1 MDSYDALI
9 EQLRS
14 AREQRQRSLN
24 GQLRGVLDNLDAATS
39 ALRDALSAPAEE
51 VFPLDQVESSVK
63 VLRDD
68 AAAAAESAAEAAAA
82 AAAEAAAVPPPA
94 ITLDALR
101 KLDAARTQSE
111 LLHGLL
117 SELSGHAARA
127 VVLVFRPGGVSAWSA
142 IGFDD
147 VSRLGRWSCAR
158 EDSPLFADFE
168 DTPRP
173 LAILPQEDGVLRG
186 WLEGETSP
194 TDALLVPISL
204 RGRTMGAVYA
214 DRLAGAPWNP
224 EAVQVLV
231 AVACWMIDTLK
242 HRSAAPS
249 PMLGEVATARR
260 EGAPSLD
267 EAAGEA
273 VLPPAVAALDEM
285 AAEPGFDPSATVS
298 IGEPPQP
305 EPVAPEYDFAVEPAR
320 EPAAAEIDEPQYGGA
335 AAGATAEAVEFEVV
349 EVERQLPPPVQPVT
363 PPADLRRERPVAVA
377 GSALGE
383 LSPEDQSKH
392 EEARR
397 FARLLVS
404 EIKLYN
410 EEAVERGREQ
420 RDLYQRLRDDIDRS
434 REMYEKRIPADIRAA
449 HDHFR
454 DELIRVLA
462 GGDADALGM

>member
-1 MDSYDALI
+1 MDPYDALI

-14 AREQRQRSLN
+14 ARERRQQALN
-24 GQLRGVLDNLDAATS
+24 GQLTGALESLTAATS
-39 ALRDALSAPAEE
+39 ALRDALSVPDEE
-51 VFPLDQVESSVK
+51 AFPLEQVESSLLT
-63 VLRDD
+63 LRD
-68 AAAAAESAAEAAAA
+68 AAV
-82 AAAEAAAVPPPA
+82 EAAAVPPPA
-94 ITLDALR
+94 VTLGVLR
-101 KLDAARTQSE
+101 SLDAAQTQSE
-111 LLHGLL
+111 LLHSLL
-117 SELSGHAARA
+117 SELTNHAARA

-158 EDSPLFADFE
+158 EDSPLFADLE
-168 DTPRP
+168 DNPRP
-173 LAILPQEDGVLRG
+173 LELVPGDDDVIRG

-194 TDALLVPISL
+194 LEALLVPISL

-214 DRLAGAPWNP
+214 DRLASAPWNP

-242 HRSAAPS
+242 YRSGRQS
-249 PMLGEVATARR
+249 PMLGAITGALPVA
-260 EGAPSLD
+260 APAVETVVVD
-267 EAAGEA
+267 EA
-273 VLPPAVAALDEM
+273 PAPAASALDEI
-285 AAEPGFDPSATVS
+285 AAEPGFDPSATISV
-298 IGEPPQP
+298 GDVAPTPPAAPEYEFEVVPVPEPAREIADRPQP
-305 EPVAPEYDFAVEPAR
+305 EPAP
-320 EPAAAEIDEPQYGGA
+320 
-335 AAGATAEAVEFEVV
+335 AGAVADTIEFEVV
-349 EVERQLPPPVQPVT
+349 GEERPLPPPVQPVT
-363 PPADLRRERPVAVA
+363 PPPGLWRDRAAAADVLPA
-377 GSALGE
+377 GLSA
-383 LSPEDQSKH
+383 EDQTKH

-454 DELIRVLA
+454 EELVRILA
-462 GGDADALGM
+462 GGDAGALGM

>member
-1 MDSYDALI
+1 MDPYDALI

-14 AREQRQRSLN
+14 ARERRQQALN
-24 GQLRGVLDNLDAATS
+24 GQLTGALDSLAAATS
-39 ALRDALSAPAEE
+39 ALRDALSVPDEE
-51 VFPLDQVESSVK
+51 AFPLEQVESSLLT
-63 VLRDD
+63 LRD
-68 AAAAAESAAEAAAA
+68 AAV
-82 AAAEAAAVPPPA
+82 EAAAVPPPA
-94 ITLDALR
+94 VTLGVLR
-101 KLDAARTQSE
+101 SLDAAQTQSE
-111 LLHGLL
+111 LLHSLL
-117 SELSGHAARA
+117 SELTNHAARA

-158 EDSPLFADFE
+158 EDSPLFADLE
-168 DTPRP
+168 DNPRP
-173 LAILPQEDGVLRG
+173 LELVPGDDDVIRG

-194 TDALLVPISL
+194 LEALLVPISL

-214 DRLAGAPWNP
+214 DRLASAPWNP

-242 HRSAAPS
+242 YRSGRQS
-249 PMLGEVATARR
+249 PMLGAITGALPVA
-260 EGAPSLD
+260 APAVETVVVD
-267 EAAGEA
+267 EA
-273 VLPPAVAALDEM
+273 PAPAASALDEI
-285 AAEPGFDPSATVS
+285 AAEPGFDPSATISV
-298 IGEPPQP
+298 GD
-305 EPVAPEYDFAVEPAR
+305 VAPTPPAASEYELEVVPVPEPAR
-320 EPAAAEIDEPQYGGA
+320 EVADRPQPETA
-335 AAGATAEAVEFEVV
+335 PAGAVADTIEFEVV
-349 EVERQLPPPVQPVT
+349 GEERPLPPPVQPVT
-363 PPADLRRERPVAVA
+363 PPPGLWRDRAVA
-377 GSALGE
+377 ADAVPAGLSA
-383 LSPEDQSKH
+383 EDQTKH

-454 DELIRVLA
+454 EELVRILA
-462 GGDADALGM
+462 GGDAGALGM

>member
-1 MDSYDALI
+1 MDPYDVLI

-14 AREQRQRSLN
+14 AREQRQRALN
-24 GQLRGVLDNLDAATS
+24 DQLRGVLDGLAAASS

-51 VFPLDQVESSVK
+51 VFPLDQVESSVR

-68 AAAAAESAAEAAAA
+68 AAAAAESAAA

-194 TDALLVPISL
+194 SIGDGAALRCL
-204 RGRTMGAVYA
+204 RVSII
-214 DRLAGAPWNP
+214 
-224 EAVQVLV
+224 Q
-231 AVACWMIDTLK
+231 
-242 HRSAAPS
+242 H
-249 PMLGEVATARR
+249 ATAT
-260 EGAPSLD
+260 S
-267 EAAGEA
+267 
-273 VLPPAVAALDEM
+273 
-285 AAEPGFDPSATVS
+285 T
-298 IGEPPQP
+298 
-305 EPVAPEYDFAVEPAR
+305 
-320 EPAAAEIDEPQYGGA
+320 
-335 AAGATAEAVEFEVV
+335 
-349 EVERQLPPPVQPVT
+349 
-363 PPADLRRERPVAVA
+363 
-377 GSALGE
+377 
-383 LSPEDQSKH
+383 
-392 EEARR
+392 
-397 FARLLVS
+397 
-404 EIKLYN
+404 
-410 EEAVERGREQ
+410 
-420 RDLYQRLRDDIDRS
+420 
-434 REMYEKRIPADIRAA
+434 
-449 HDHFR
+449 
-454 DELIRVLA
+454 
-462 GGDADALGM
+462 

>member
-24 GQLRGVLDNLDAATS
+24 GQLRGVLDNLAAASS
-39 ALRDALSAPAEE
+39 ALRDALSAPADE

-194 TDALLVPISL
+194 AEALLVPISL

-249 PMLGEVATARR
+249 PMLGEVATAWR
-260 EGAPSLD
+260 EAAPALD
-267 EAAGEA
+267 EAASEA

>member
-1 MDSYDALI
+1 MDPYDALI
-9 EQLRS
+9 GQLRS
-14 AREQRQRSLN
+14 AREQRQQSLN
-24 GQLRGVLDNLDAATS
+24 GRLSGVLENLAAATA
-39 ALRDALSAPAEE
+39 ALRDALSTPAEE
-51 VFPLDQVESSVK
+51 VFPLGQVETSVTA
-63 VLRDD
+63 LRD
-68 AAAAAESAAEAAAA
+68 AAAE

-94 ITLDALR
+94 ISLGVLRALDSAQ
-101 KLDAARTQSE
+101 TQSE

-117 SELSGHAARA
+117 SELTNHAARA

-158 EDSPLFADFE
+158 EDSPLFADLE
-168 DTPRP
+168 HKPRP
-173 LAILPQEDGVLRG
+173 LELVPQEDDVIRG
-186 WLEGETSP
+186 WLEGETTP
-194 TDALLVPISL
+194 LDALLVPISL

-214 DRLAGAPWNP
+214 DRLANAPWNP

-242 HRSAAPS
+242 YRSGGPS
-249 PMLGEVATARR
+249 PMLGAISGAR
-260 EGAPSLD
+260 L
-267 EAAGEA
+267 EA
-273 VLPPAVAALDEM
+273 PPAPEGVTADEPPLPAASALDEM
-285 AAEPGFDPSATVS
+285 AAVPGFDPSATISV
-298 IGEPPQP
+298 GD
-305 EPVAPEYDFAVEPAR
+305 VAPAEPAVPEYRFEVEPAGEPAR
-320 EPAAAEIDEPQYGGA
+320 EPADEIQHGAAGAGA
-335 AAGATAEAVEFEVV
+335 AADTIEFEVV
-349 EVERQLPPPVQPVT
+349 EADRHLPPPVQPVT
-363 PPADLRRERPVAVA
+363 PPPGLWRDRAPAADVGFA
-377 GSALGE
+377 GLSA
-383 LSPEDQSKH
+383 EDQSKH

-454 DELIRVLA
+454 EELVRILA
-462 GGDADALGM
+462 GGDAGALGM

>member
-1 MDSYDALI
+1 MDPYDALI

-14 AREQRQRSLN
+14 AREQRHQALNERLKGALESLAAAST
-24 GQLRGVLDNLDAATS
+24 LVSDAMST
-39 ALRDALSAPAEE
+39 PAEE
-51 VFPLDQVESSVK
+51 AFPLDQVESSVAE
-63 VLRDD
+63 LRD
-68 AAAAAESAAEAAAA
+68 AAL
-82 AAAEAAAVPPPA
+82 EAAAVPPPA
-94 ITLDALR
+94 ITLGVLRAL
-101 KLDAARTQSE
+101 DSAHTQSE

-117 SELSGHAARA
+117 SELTNHAARA

-168 DTPRP
+168 DNSGP
-173 LAILPQEDGVLRG
+173 LQVVPQEDDVIRG
-186 WLEGETSP
+186 WLEGETP
-194 TDALLVPISL
+194 PIEALLVPISL

-214 DRLAGAPWNP
+214 DRLPNAPWNP
-224 EAVQVLV
+224 EAIQVLV

-242 HRSAAPS
+242 HRGSAPS
-249 PMLGEVATARR
+249 PMLAGIAGARR
-260 EGAPSLD
+260 EAAPAPEAVIGTAVAPS
-267 EAAGEA
+267 AA
-273 VLPPAVAALDEM
+273 AALDQI
-285 AAEPGFDPSATVS
+285 AAVPGFDPSATVRV
-298 IGEPPQP
+298 GEAAHAEPPVV
-305 EPVAPEYDFAVEPAR
+305 EYPEYEVEAEQAAEPAR
-320 EPAAAEIDEPQYGGA
+320 EVPAEPSVGG
-335 AAGATAEAVEFEVV
+335 AEAVDFEVV
-349 EVERQLPPPVQPVT
+349 EVEPELPPPVQPVV
-363 PPADLRRERPVAVA
+363 PPPDMWRDRPGFADE
-377 GSALGE
+377 ALGS

-454 DELIRVLA
+454 EELVRILA
-462 GGDADALGM
+462 GGDAGALGV